1 MPVFTSSIEVTA
13 DYPTIKPSLNLNFAR
28 SRSLDPRITFTRASV
43 GTYVG
48 RDGLI
53 KTAGV
58 DEARFDHDPDTLE
71 SLGLLIEEQR
81 TNSIAYSDGIGSGW
95 GGNGV
100 TLTTINSVN
109 GPDGIAGVTEIRDNN
124 SNSYHAG
131 YYGTVPVDGS
141 SNYTV
146 SAWLKKGPNYRS
158 DIGSGGRFQIYCDRG
173 TGSPASVQITFN
185 FDTLVGQNNVTSSSL
200 TQYPNGWIRVTFTFT
215 SNAAA
220 NVTPHFLLGNG
231 GQYQGDAT
239 NSVYLWGA
247 QIEAG
252 TFPTSYIPTS
262 GSSATRTQDNASI
275 TGASFNNFYN
285 QTEGTIVSRFK
296 GGRRFVFPSSIENW
310 SRVVGYGPGNKAL
323 LSSGNTGNN
332 HIHIYNGTQVHN
344 IFLGPDHI
352 NGFTTAA
359 VGFGSNSA
367 TLADAGYVAETD
379 AGGWTTPT
387 VDKFVLGNDG
397 SGQYSLNGYID
408 KIHYYPQ
415 RLTNAQLQLLTS

>member
-28 SRSLDPRITFTRASV
+28 SRSLDPRITFTRASTA
-43 GTYVG
+43 TYVG

-58 DEARFDHDPDTLE
+58 DEARFDHDPETLE
-71 SLGLLIEEQR
+71 SLGLLIEESR

-124 SNSYHAG
+124 SNAYHAG

-158 DIGSGGRFQIYCDRG
+158 DIGSGGRFQIYCSRG

-215 SNAAA
+215 SNAAD

-247 QIEAG
+247 QLETG
-252 TFPTSYIPTS
+252 SFPTSYIPTS
-262 GSSATRTQDNASI
+262 GSSVTRSADVASI
-275 TGASFNNFYN
+275 TGTNFSSWYN
-285 QTEGTIVSRFK
+285 QSEGTLLWKGIFDSYNSSGSNDALFAITDGTSNTRF
-296 GGRRFVFPSSIENW
+296 SIRPRNTL
-310 SRVVGYGPGNKAL
+310 AT
-323 LSSGNTGNN
+323 SSGNTLFQGFDWGYTLQSNTYMN
-332 HIHIYNGTQVHN
+332 GAFAIKSGDYALVTSGVVRNTSSSSSVPQVNRIENFNSIEGGSSVTGIIHHQRIT
-344 IFLGPDHI
+344 
-352 NGFTTAA
+352 
-359 VGFGSNSA
+359 
-367 TLADAGYVAETD
+367 
-379 AGGWTTPT
+379 
-387 VDKFVLGNDG
+387 
-397 SGQYSLNGYID
+397 
-408 KIHYYPQ
+408 YYPK